1 MIADSQLCVI
11 YTSHLSRAIRRV
23 AVQHATN
30 VHNLYNIKLIPR
42 EFLNPPRDLHMT
54 TKRDFLSVT
63 DITPSETIVLLNRA
77 RTAKSISS
85 EDNNFKPLAGKSI
98 AILFDKPSLRTR
110 VSFQVGIEHLG
121 GFSVFLGQQEVGLG
135 NREPTSDVAKV
146 LSGYVDCIV
155 ARLSDHQL
163 LLDLAKYA
171 SVPVINALSDLEH
184 PCQVMA
190 DLLTIYE
197 HKDKLEGLSLAY
209 IGDGNNVARSLCLVA
224 PAVGMNF
231 TSASPD
237 GYNLDEQSVQ
247 KAKSRANALSVQIRT
262 LTDPVKAVAGADVV
276 YTDVWAS
283 MGQEDETGIR
293 QSAFNG
299 YTVDSVLMSKANPGA
314 LFMHDMPAH
323 YGEEVPSGM
332 LEHPQS
338 VAFPQAH
345 NRLHAQKT
353 ILEFLINGI

>member
-1 MIADSQLCVI
+1 M
-11 YTSHLSRAIRRV
+11 
-23 AVQHATN
+23 
-30 VHNLYNIKLIPR
+30 P
-42 EFLNPPRDLHMT
+42 

-63 DITPSETIVLLNRA
+63 DITPEETLALLKRA
-77 RTAKSISS
+77 RESKLLPKGENT
-85 EDNNFKPLAGKSI
+85 PLAGKSV

-110 VSFQVGIEHLG
+110 VSFQVGIQELG
-121 GFSVFLGQQEVGLG
+121 GFSVFLGEQEVGLG
-135 NREPTSDVAKV
+135 RREPVSDVANV

-155 ARLSDHQL
+155 ARISNHDLIVE
-163 LLDLAKYA
+163 LAKYA

-184 PCQVMA
+184 PCQAMA

-197 HKDKLEGLSLAY
+197 HKDTLEGLSLTFV
-209 IGDGNNVARSLCLVA
+209 GDGNNVARSLCLAA

-231 TSASPD
+231 TSATPQ
-237 GYNLDEQSVQ
+237 GYTLDEASMEEGRLRAPANGSPVQ
-247 KAKSRANALSVQIRT
+247 
-262 LTDPVKAVAGADVV
+262 VKTVNSPEEGVAGADVV

-283 MGQEDETGIR
+283 MGQESEAASR
-293 QSAFNG
+293 RSAFDG
-299 YTVDSVLMSKANPGA
+299 YTVNPELMKLANDGA

-323 YGEEVPSGM
+323 YGEEVSPGM

-353 ILEFLINGI
+353 IMEFLLSGN